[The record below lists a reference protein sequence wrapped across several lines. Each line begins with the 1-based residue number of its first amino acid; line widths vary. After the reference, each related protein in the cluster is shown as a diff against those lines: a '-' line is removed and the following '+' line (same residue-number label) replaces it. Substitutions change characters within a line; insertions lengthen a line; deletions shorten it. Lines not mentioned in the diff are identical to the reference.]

1 LKKLDWYIIRKF
13 IATFFFAILILAII
27 ACVIDYSEK
36 LQSFNKNKAP
46 WASIFNYY
54 KNFVPHIS
62 ALLYPLFIF
71 IATIFFTSKLAYK
84 TEIVAMLATGMSFN
98 RFLRPYFIGAGLL
111 GALALLSNHWIV
123 PVANKSRLEFED
135 RYVHEKIMSSDRNV
149 HMQLTPELLIYI
161 ESYDYASNNGY
172 HFTAEKIKGT
182 MLLEKLMADHVTYDS
197 AKKMWKMYQVYIR
210 TNDSVKE
217 GLQMIPEIYAEYP
230 FTPKDLRENADVKEA
245 LTTPQ
250 LDRYIARQQL
260 HGNDNLNIYFVEKHR
275 RTAQPFAGFILSI
288 IGACIA
294 SRKIRG
300 GSGFHLALG
309 IAISAVY
316 MLCLQFT
323 TTFSTKSG
331 MDPLIAVWIPN
342 MVAAIAAVFV
352 YRRQAAGR

>member
-36 LQSFNKNKAP
+36 LQNFNRSKAP
-46 WASIFNYY
+46 WFLIFNYY

-98 RFLRPYFIGAGLL
+98 RLLRPYFIGAGLL

-123 PVANKSRLEFED
+123 PIANKSRLAFENK
-135 RYVHEKIMSSDRNV
+135 YVHERITTADRNV
-149 HMQLTPELLIYI
+149 HMQLTPELLVYM

-182 MLLEKLMADHVTYDS
+182 MLVEKLMADHVSYDS
-197 AKKMWKMYQVYIR
+197 TKKMWHLYEVYIR
-210 TNDSVKE
+210 KNDTVKE
-217 GLQMIPEIYAEYP
+217 ELKMVPEMYADYP
-230 FTPKDLRENADVKEA
+230 FTPKELREDADVKEA

-250 LDRYIARQQL
+250 LDRYIQRQQL
-260 HGNDNLNIYFVEKHR
+260 HGNDNLNIYYVEKHR

-316 MLCLQFT
+316 MLFLQFSI
-323 TTFSTKSG
+323 TFSTKSG
-331 MDPLIAVWIPN
+331 LDPLIAVWIPN
-342 MVAAIAAVFV
+342 FIAGIAALFV